1 MVGGSVMF
9 RQNVLDNG
17 LAGRR
22 YNVALI
28 FSVVVVDMELENV
41 FVINGIGDGV
51 LMELLLEDVFCGDVG
66 GCGTVNFCVVAVV
79 FEDWRS
85 GETEH
90 LGVREEIFNHAT
102 VLAKLAPV
110 TFIENEDNS
119 LVLELAK
126 AFYIVLTVVRI

>member
-1 MVGGSVMF
+1 M
-9 RQNVLDNG
+9 
-17 LAGRR
+17 
-22 YNVALI
+22 ALI